1 MTDDRDEPGHIQ
13 PPRSLDQELAAHAA
27 RLARG
32 RGRELVGLGQGAIV
46 RLDRSTLGL
55 RGLMLLAAA
64 PNVGKT
70 TLAMQLGLDVVRM
83 NPDACLLFV
92 SLEMS
97 RADIMTRLLCNLS
110 RLDWKTVILG
120 EGGLGEAAGTADK
133 TSQTHEQALA
143 QAQSELGQLGRR
155 ILILDEENCPRPTV
169 EGLLMELAGLKSR
182 SGASRALILVDYLQV
197 FPLPGGPDS
206 APASEHDADMW
217 RVGALKSLRDLSGEA
232 VLAISEV
239 AKPSPGQAWA
249 GSLTDIAGSSRA
261 IYTPDMVFL
270 LQTLSE
276 EESLRQIGGDPR
288 AAKQQ
293 MQQLGIAFLRLAVAK
308 GRDGVVRDTINLTF
322 YHRQSRFAEGFRGFI

>member
-1 MTDDRDEPGHIQ
+1 MSDGSETPQ
-13 PPRSLDQELAAHAA
+13 ASQAPRSLDQELAGHAEH
-27 RLARG
+27 LVRG
-32 RGRELVGLGQGAIV
+32 RGRALVGLGQGSIV

-83 NPDACLLFV
+83 NPEACLLFV

-110 RLDWKTVILG
+110 RLDWKTVIMGEDGLG
-120 EGGLGEAAGTADK
+120 EGGGMP
-133 TSQTHEQALA
+133 SQLDQALA
-143 QAQSELGQLGRR
+143 QAQTDLAELGRR
-155 ILILDEENCPRPTV
+155 ILILDEENYPRPTI
-169 EGLLMELAGLKSR
+169 EGLVAQLKGLKAR

-197 FPLPGGPDS
+197 FPLPGGPE
-206 APASEHDADMW
+206 AKAMSERDADMW
-217 RVGALKSLRDLSGEA
+217 RVGALKSLRDASGEA

-239 AKPSPGQAWA
+239 SKPAPGQAWA
-249 GSLTDIAGSSRA
+249 GALSDIAGSSRA

>member
-1 MTDDRDEPGHIQ
+1 MSDSGDKSVTNPA
-13 PPRSLDQELAAHAA
+13 PLSLDQELAGHAA
-27 RLARG
+27 HLVRARG
-32 RGRELVGLGQGAIV
+32 RALVGLGQGAIV

-83 NPDACLLFV
+83 NPEACLLFV

-120 EGGLGEAAGTADK
+120 GDGPDEGGMTTQA
-133 TSQTHEQALA
+133 EQALA
-143 QAQSELGQLGRR
+143 QAQTELAELGRR
-155 ILILDEENCPRPTV
+155 ILILDEENFPRPTI
-169 EGLLMELAGLKSR
+169 EGLVAELNALKSR
-182 SGASRALILVDYLQV
+182 SGCTRALILVDYLQV
-197 FPLPGGPDS
+197 FPLPSGPG
-206 APASEHDADMW
+206 APAVPDRDADMW
-217 RVGALKSLRDLSGEA
+217 RVGALKSLRDQSGEA

-239 AKPSPGQAWA
+239 AKPAPGQAWA
-249 GSLTDIAGSSRA
+249 GGLSDIAGSSRA

-270 LQTLSE
+270 LQNLTE
-276 EESLRQIGGDPR
+276 DEALRQIGGDPR
-288 AAKQQ
+288 AARQQ
-293 MQQLGIAFLRLAVAK
+293 MQQLGITFLRMVVAK

>member
-1 MTDDRDEPGHIQ
+1 MDGTRGGKGAVKA
-13 PPRSLDQELAAHAA
+13 PRSLDQELEEHAA
-27 RLARG
+27 RLAHR
-32 RGRELVGLGQGAIV
+32 RGRELVGLGQGSIV
-46 RLDRSTLGL
+46 RLDRATLGL

-70 TLAMQLGLDVVRM
+70 TLVMQLGLDVVRA

-92 SLEMS
+92 SLEMT

-120 EGGLGEAAGTADK
+120 EGGQLSAQA
-133 TSQTHEQALA
+133 SHSLEQAQTELA
-143 QAQSELGQLGRR
+143 EMGPR
-155 ILILDEENCPRPTV
+155 IMILDEQNYPRPTV
-169 EGLLMELAGLKSR
+169 EGLAAELNALKQR
-182 SGASRALILVDYLQV
+182 SGASRGLIIIDYLQV
-197 FPLPGGPDS
+197 FPLPAKDDSGGPLPGE
-206 APASEHDADMW
+206 ADADMW
-217 RVGALKSLRDLSGEA
+217 RVGALKSLRDATGEA

-239 AKPSPGQAWA
+239 GKPVPGQAWA

-276 EESLRQIGGDPR
+276 EEALRQIGGDPR
-288 AAKQQ
+288 AARQQ
-293 MQQLGIAFLRLAVAK
+293 MQQLGITFLRLAVAK

>member
-1 MTDDRDEPGHIQ
+1 MDDLRDKSAANPATL
-13 PPRSLDQELAAHAA
+13 SLDQELAAHAA
-27 RLARG
+27 RLVRG
-32 RGRELVGLGQGAIV
+32 RGRELVGLGQGSIV

-97 RADIMTRLLCNLS
+97 RADIMTRLLCNFS

-120 EGGLGEAAGTADK
+120 EGGGMT
-133 TSQTHEQALA
+133 EQAGQTLDQA
-143 QAQSELGQLGRR
+143 QAELAELGRR
-155 ILILDEENCPRPTV
+155 ILILDEENFPRPTI
-169 EGLLMELAGLKSR
+169 EGLVAELEALKVR
-182 SGASRALILVDYLQV
+182 SGAARALILVDYLQV

-206 APASEHDADMW
+206 HAASDRDADMW
-217 RVGALKSLRDLSGEA
+217 RVGALKSLRDQSGEA

-239 AKPSPGQAWA
+239 SKPMPGQAWA
-249 GSLTDIAGSSRA
+249 GALSDIAGSSRA

>member
-1 MTDDRDEPGHIQ
+1 MSDGRDKTGDIP
-13 PPRSLDQELAAHAA
+13 PPRSLDQELASHAA
-27 RLARG
+27 RLVRG
-32 RGRELVGLGQGAIV
+32 RGRALVGLGQGSIV

-97 RADIMTRLLCNLS
+97 RADIMTRLMCNLS

-120 EGGLGEAAGTADK
+120 EAGDATDK
-133 TSQTHEQALA
+133 TSQTREQALEQA
-143 QAQSELGQLGRR
+143 QAELGEMGRR

-169 EGLLMELAGLKSR
+169 EGLVAELAGLKAR
-182 SGASRALILVDYLQV
+182 SGATRGLILVDYLQV
-197 FPLPGGPDS
+197 FPLPDGPDS
-206 APASEHDADMW
+206 APASDRDADMW
-217 RVGALKSLRDLSGEA
+217 RVGALKSLRDQSGEA

-239 AKPSPGQAWA
+239 SKPMPGQAWA

-270 LQTLSE
+270 LQTLSDDE
-276 EESLRQIGGDPR
+276 ALRQIGGDPR
-288 AAKQQ
+288 AARQQ

-322 YHRQSRFAEGFRGFI
+322 YYRQSRFAEGFRGFI